1 MMKRAMSKYSLT
13 GGCLFWRVP
22 YVQMNLKENKH
33 MNKKKN
39 KPGVYP
45 FFFSIFAHESFKETV
60 RLKTI
65 LPSTVSWS
73 TQK

>member
-33 MNKKKN
+33 MNKKRTN
-39 KPGVYP
+39 PE
-45 FFFSIFAHESFKETV
+45 FIRFSSQFLPMNL
-60 RLKTI
+60 LKK
-65 LPSTVSWS
+65 
-73 TQK
+73 QYG